1 MLRWMF
7 ADSHFGKP
15 SPIGSIQ
22 SSFDDFQ
29 LAERLNFVNQ
39 TKEHFQS
46 IELAL
51 PKNELMSLS
60 RVHRILQ
67 GGFSTGNITGC
78 SNLQHHQ
85 SHVESGSFIELLP
98 SEGPC
103 NSIRSNFNVQESS
116 IMNFYSV
123 FKCLILNK
131 YFLGMWMFLRKA
143 WHLEMDDPRKV
154 IHYVNVG
161 ITLSVVSLFYYMRP
175 LYDGVGGTAV
185 WAVMTV
191 VVVFEYT
198 VGATITKCLNR
209 AIGTCLARFLVVG
222 VHWLATK
229 SWTNLSLL

>member
-7 ADSHFGKP
+7 ADFHFGKP

-29 LAERLNFVNQ
+29 TIAVISVEPLGAVQFRSTQKLAERLNFVNQ

-60 RVHRILQ
+60 S
-67 GGFSTGNITGC
+67 GFSTENITGC

-98 SEGPC
+98 SEGPY

-185 WAVMTV
+185 RAVMTV

-198 VGATITKCLNR
+198 FGRCNNIKMPE
-209 AIGTCLARFLVVG
+209 
-222 VHWLATK
+222 
-229 SWTNLSLL
+229 